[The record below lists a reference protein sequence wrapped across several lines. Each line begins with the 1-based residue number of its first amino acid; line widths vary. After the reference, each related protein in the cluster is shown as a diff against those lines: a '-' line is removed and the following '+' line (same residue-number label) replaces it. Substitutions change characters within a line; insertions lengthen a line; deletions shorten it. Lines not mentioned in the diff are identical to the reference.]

1 MQKESVKIA
10 VVGATGNVGRSM
22 LGILSERGFQAKQ
35 VFAVASEK
43 SAGRKVSFGD
53 DATLEVS
60 AIDNFDFSK
69 IDVALFSPGSKVSAV
84 YAPKAASAGCVVI
97 DNTSYFRTD
106 PEIPLIIPEVNP
118 EDIAMHANKNIIANP
133 NCAVAPIALAL
144 KPLHEENAV
153 VRVVVSTYQSVS
165 GAGKSAMDEL
175 DQQTRSLFTGT
186 PKPAEVL
193 PRPIAYNIIPQ
204 IDVITNS
211 GYTGE
216 ELKMNLELKKIL
228 DPEIELSATCV
239 RVPVFVGHCSCV
251 HVEFENKFS
260 TSDALKIW
268 QKTKGLKVTDA
279 EDHMDYATPLDA
291 AGEDDVLVSRLRQD
305 MSLPNGLVFWTASDN
320 LRKGAALNAVQ
331 ILELLIDYKQKL
343 KAA

>member
-1 MQKESVKIA
+1 MQKENIKIA
-10 VVGATGNVGRSM
+10 VVGATGNVGRAM
-22 LGILSERGFQAKQ
+22 LNILCERGFMASQ
-35 VFAVASEK
+35 VTAVASEK
-43 SAGRKVSFGD
+43 SVGRKVSFGD
-53 DATLEVS
+53 DATLAVQ
-60 AIDNFDFSK
+60 ALDNFDFSK
-69 IDVALFSPGSKVSAV
+69 VDVALFSPGSKVSAI
-84 YAPKAASAGCVVI
+84 YAPKAADAGCIVI
-97 DNTSYFRTD
+97 DNTSYFRND

-118 EDIAMHANKNIIANP
+118 EAISLHANKNIIANP
-133 NCAVAPIALAL
+133 NCAIAPIALAL
-144 KPLHEENAV
+144 KPLHDVNAV

-165 GAGKSAMDEL
+165 GAGKGAMDEL

-186 PKPAEVL
+186 PKPAEKL
-193 PRPIAYNIIPQ
+193 SRPIAYNIIPQ

-228 DPEIELSATCV
+228 DPEIQFSATCV

-251 HVEFENKFS
+251 HVEFEDKFLA
-260 TSDALKIW
+260 SDALKIW
-268 QKTKGLKVTDA
+268 QNTNGLRVTDC
-279 EDHMDYATPLDA
+279 DDPMDYATPLDA
-291 AGEDDVLVSRLRQD
+291 AGQDDVLISRLRQD